1 MVFIRDTSEK
11 PDSCKEGVGVGGG
24 SDASSPEK
32 GQGSEK
38 AEGACGR
45 VAAGEARAPG
55 GRLSAELAG
64 GDVGHVWGNP
74 GVSHLHGLTLDS
86 GFQYLNLNSPG

>member
-74 GVSHLHGLTLDS
+74 GMSHLHAVVSNSLRPHGL
-86 GFQYLNLNSPG
+86 